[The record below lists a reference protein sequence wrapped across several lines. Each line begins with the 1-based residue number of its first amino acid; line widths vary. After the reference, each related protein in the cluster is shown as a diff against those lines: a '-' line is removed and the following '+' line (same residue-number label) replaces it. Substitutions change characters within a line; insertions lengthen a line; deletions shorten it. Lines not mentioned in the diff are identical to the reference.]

1 MDDYN
6 IDNTPLVNTRT
17 LLVNIRTPLV
27 NIRKALAYLF
37 KTPYNNIT

>member
-6 IDNTPLVNTRT
+6 MDNT
-17 LLVNIRTPLV
+17 LLVNIRTLLV
-27 NIRKALAYLF
+27 NICTLLVNTREVLAYLF

>member
-17 LLVNIRTPLV
+17 LLVNTRTPLV
-27 NIRKALAYLF
+27 NTREALAYLF
-37 KTPYNNIT
+37 ETPYNNIT

>member
-17 LLVNIRTPLV
+17 PLVNIYTLLVNIRE
-27 NIRKALAYLF
+27 ALTYLF
-37 KTPYNNIT
+37 ETPYNNII